1 MVLQMWK
8 QKIIDIPLICQQF
21 PTRDNTSLAAA
32 QLISHAVGP
41 DSITD
46 SKGFNMMKGPHVA
59 RPAFPP
65 PPFLLC
71 KQNRFLGGLNAMFYL
86 AQCMQQYSWGG
97 VLA

>member
-41 DSITD
+41 DSKTD
-46 SKGFNMMKGPHVA
+46 SKGFNMMKGPHVG

-65 PPFLLC
+65 PLFFSVN
-71 KQNRFLGGLNAMFYL
+71 KTVF
-86 AQCMQQYSWGG
+86 WGG
-97 VLA
+97 